1 MANITQP
8 NKLSS
13 VADSLEEAT
22 ILLYGDIGE
31 GFKGGEEPQNTDKEF
46 LKCFRALD
54 GTVKRINI
62 RLNSVGGSMYHG
74 NAMITAIRNAKS
86 EVHGYND
93 GICASMAADLWLA
106 CPHRHMGTNAVLMI
120 HAPWSV
126 TMGNAK
132 QHRKQADILDK
143 YAEGA
148 IEVMARS
155 TGMDA
160 KEIEKKY
167 YDGDDHFLSF
177 NDMVTAGF
185 INSCGCSSCGCN
197 DENKDESMGDTAPA
211 PYQSA
216 VQLPSGIAKMSYA
229 DLRKTLQYQTAEV
242 VVLGDLPDVV
252 TTTDGDTDTL
262 HNPDLLTT
270 TTTEEEMTTESIKA
284 AIAAGTLN
292 VEDLKALLATDNTPA
307 EKPVE
312 QPEPDEFK
320 KTLQAQADQIQ
331 MLIAKVD
338 GYAKSAGDSQT
349 HGTLPTADAVVTEN
363 DPVLKEFT
371 AGMER
376 MKENGFG
383 RFVQG

>member
-1 MANITQP
+1 MAKTTVQP
-8 NKLSS
+8 QKLSTVS
-13 VADSLEEAT
+13 DSADEAT
-22 ILLYGDIGE
+22 ILLYGDIGNDYWSMDE
-31 GFKGGEEPQNTDKEF
+31 VQNTDKEF
-46 LKCFRALD
+46 VKAFRALD
-54 GTVKRINI
+54 GKVKRINI
-62 RLNSVGGSMYHG
+62 RINSLGGSMYHG
-74 NAMITAIRNAKS
+74 NAMVTAIHNATS

-93 GICASMAADLWLA
+93 GMCASMAADLWLA
-106 CPHRHMGTNAVLMI
+106 CPHRHMAINAVLMI

-132 QHRKQADILDK
+132 QHRQQADILDT

-148 IEVMARS
+148 ITVMAQS

-185 INSCGCSSCGCN
+185 INSCGCSSCGCT
-197 DENKDESMGDTAPA
+197 DENKDESMSDTAPA

-216 VQLPSGIAKMSYA
+216 VKLPSGISKMSYA
-229 DLRKTLQYQTAEV
+229 DMRKTLQYQPAEV
-242 VVLGDLPDVV
+242 VVLGDLPDVA

-349 HGTLPTADAVVTEN
+349 FGRLPEPSAADDN
-363 DPVLKEFT
+363 DPFVKQIEKEMQEMSRFGFAAFT
-371 AGMER
+371 PG
-376 MKENGFG
+376 
-383 RFVQG
+383 